1 MIDSENL
8 SQDSD
13 SYSPSRPVDA
23 LDLLDNF
30 HQDVPA
36 SSQTVSFTRKV
47 QPALIVPKLD
57 LPELAASEYMSI
69 HQWFEAQVE
78 QTPDAI
84 AVSSQGQTLTYQV
97 LNQRANQ
104 LAHHLKT
111 LGVQPEELVA
121 ISMHRC
127 PEMVICFLGVLK
139 AGAAYVPIDPT
150 YPHERRAYKLKDAQV
165 RFILTQQHLV
175 ESLPDHSACV
185 ICPDT
190 EWSAIAHH
198 SSENLPMLTR
208 PQDLAYVIY
217 TSGSTGNPKGV
228 MITHQGMMHHTR
240 AIVQAFDL
248 QVGDLVLQ
256 FSSMSF
262 DIIVEEVYPSLVRG
276 ATLVLRTEASIN
288 STRNFLEFIAQEQIT
303 VLNLPTAFWH
313 GLVSG
318 LTLLNVS
325 LPPAVR
331 LLIVGGEKASS
342 SIYAEWQKL
351 VGPYPR
357 WLNAYGP
364 TETTVTATIFDP
376 IAAGYDPS
384 QAEIPIGYPLPNS
397 QIYILD
403 ENLQPVPEGEIGEMY
418 IGGPGLARGYLN
430 LAERTASKFIANPLS
445 DQPESR
451 LYRTGDTARYLADG
465 SLEFIGR
472 IDFQVKIRGFR
483 IELAEIETYLEQ
495 YPAVQQSIVLARE
508 DVPGEKRLAAY
519 IIPKPGQQPNR
530 SELRA
535 FLQTKLPEYMIP
547 AAVIVLEIFPMLPNG
562 KVDRRAFPEPQ
573 VTDLVQARELVL
585 PSSALEAQLVKI
597 WEQVL
602 SIKPISTTDNF
613 MDLGGTS
620 LLVARLA
627 DQIDQQL
634 NQTLSLA
641 VIFQAPTIKQLAQV
655 LQQQDAI
662 NQNPSLVAIQPQGS
676 RPPLFLFEGASIYH
690 PLIPYLGLDQ
700 PIYGL
705 IAMVKDG
712 INGPINQVEEI
723 AAHYIQEMVKIQPEG
738 PYYLGGLSFG
748 GIIAFEVAQQL
759 ATQGQKTEVL
769 ALFDTILPSAVSPLD
784 PYERLQFHS
793 KKIAQHGVS
802 YLVHRVTD
810 KVQKAVGQLR
820 LRYPNAPQNAEQS
833 KLQPQPG
840 SKTADYFMLRA
851 IDDRAEAAYRLKP
864 YGGEVVVFRAL
875 NDPDMEGAKVDA
887 DLGWTPYSTGLKIYG
902 VPGDHLSI
910 LKEPNISI
918 LGDQLKQLLDQP

>member
-1 MIDSENL
+1 MFNNL
-8 SQDSD
+8 YQNVLATGTDGSLPQS
-13 SYSPSRPVDA
+13 A
-23 LDLLDNF
+23 LVELTE
-30 HQDVPA
+30 PA
-36 SSQTVSFTRKV
+36 ISAV
-47 QPALIVPKLD
+47 
-57 LPELAASEYMSI
+57 EYMSI

-78 QTPDAI
+78 LTPNEI

-104 LAHHLKT
+104 LAHYLKT
-111 LGVQPEELVA
+111 LGVQSEELVA
-121 ISMHRC
+121 ISMNRC

-175 ESLPDHSACV
+175 EFLPDHDACV

-190 EWSAIAHH
+190 DWSAIAHH

-248 QVGDLVLQ
+248 QVGDRVLQ

-276 ATLVLRTEASIN
+276 ATLVLRTEESIS

-303 VLNLPTAFWH
+303 ILDLPTAFWH

-318 LTLLNVS
+318 LTLLNAS

-331 LLIVGGEKASS
+331 LVIVGGEKASS
-342 SIYAEWQKL
+342 AIYAEWRKL
-351 VGPYPR
+351 VGQYPR
-357 WLNAYGP
+357 WLNTYGP

-384 QAEIPIGYPLPNS
+384 QAEIPIGYPLPSS

-403 ENLQPVPEGEIGEMY
+403 ENLQPLPQGAIGEMY

-430 LAERTASKFIANPLS
+430 LAENTASKFIANPLS

-451 LYRTGDTARYLADG
+451 LYRTGDTARYLPDG

-483 IELAEIETYLEQ
+483 IELAEIETYFEQ

-519 IIPKPGQQPNR
+519 IILKHGHQLDQTD
-530 SELRA
+530 LRT

-547 AAVIVLEIFPMLPNG
+547 NAIITLESFPMLPNG
-562 KVDRRAFPEPQ
+562 KVNRRAFPQPQ
-573 VTDLVQARELVL
+573 VTDLVQIRELVL
-585 PSSALEAQLVKI
+585 PSNALEAQLVKI

-602 SIKPISTTDNF
+602 NIKPISTTDNF

-634 NQTLSLA
+634 SQNLPLTLL
-641 VIFQAPTIKQLAQV
+641 FQAPTVQKLAQV
-655 LQQQDAI
+655 LQQQDAGSP
-662 NQNPSLVAIQPQGS
+662 NPSLVAIQPQGS
-676 RPPLFLFEGASIYH
+676 RPPLFLFEGVSIYH

-712 INGPINQVEEI
+712 IEGPINQVEAI

-748 GIIAFEVAQQL
+748 GLIAFEVAQQL
-759 ATQGQKTEVL
+759 AAQGRKTEVL
-769 ALFDTILPSAVSPLD
+769 ALFDTVLPSAVSPLP
-784 PYERLQFHS
+784 PYDRLQFHR
-793 KKIAQHGVS
+793 KKIAQHGPR
-802 YLVHRVTD
+802 YLIDRVVD
-810 KVQKAVGQLR
+810 KVQKTVGQFQLR
-820 LRYPNAPQNAEQS
+820 FQS
-833 KLQPQPG
+833 VQPSQPLDQSR
-840 SKTADYFMLRA
+840 SKTVEYLMLRA
-851 IDDRAEAAYRLKP
+851 INDRAEAAYRPKF
-864 YGGEVVVFRAL
+864 YEGEVSVFRAL
-875 NDPDMEGAKVDA
+875 DDPDLEGAQIETG
-887 DLGWTPYSTGLKIYG
+887 LGWMPHSRHLRIYDL
-902 VPGDHLSI
+902 PGDHLSI
-910 LKEPNISI
+910 LREPHVSV
-918 LGDQLKQLLDQP
+918 LGNHLKQLLDQS